1 MNYLKY
7 EAMQLEL
14 ITLQSQNKKAK
25 IFMYMVIHDLKHPTE
40 SLMSSVEN
48 ILSKFDD
55 FENKLKFLERES

>member
-1 MNYLKY
+1 MEREVASLR
-7 EAMQLEL
+7 
-14 ITLQSQNKKAK
+14 SQNKKAK

>member
-1 MNYLKY
+1 
-7 EAMQLEL
+7 MQREL
-14 ITLQSQNKKAK
+14 ITLRSQNKKAK